1 MTTAHRPTFDPARGN
16 ANKQA
21 SGSILHSRMLPAHQK
36 LKFRQR
42 GQGGDADKEDGRVR
56 TNEELKRK
64 LLEEEQDHMHRIGL
78 ADDQLN
84 RKQEDQSEESREEKR
99 RRILEENKA
108 IDADDSE
115 EEDDDDDSE
124 DDDDDEESDEDETA
138 LLMKELQKIKQERAE
153 EKAKEEEKQQ
163 QQQQEER
170 EKEIAYSNPLLN
182 PSQFTVKKSWTED
195 TVFKHQALNTETKQ
209 GFINDTLRSDFHKK
223 FMDRY
228 IK

>member
-21 SGSILHSRMLPAHQK
+21 SGSILHSRMLPAHQR

-42 GQGGDADKEDGRVR
+42 GQGGDADKDTGKVKS
-56 TNEELKRK
+56 NDELKRK
-64 LLEEEQDHMHRIGL
+64 LLEEEQDHMHKIGL

-84 RKQEDQSEESREEKR
+84 NRKEGEEEESREEKR
-99 RRILEENKA
+99 RRILEENKE
-108 IDADDSE
+108 IDADDSNDS
-115 EEDDDDDSE
+115 EDDDDSDE
-124 DDDDDEESDEDETA
+124 DDDEESDEDETA

-153 EKAKEEEKQQ
+153 EKAAEEAKQQ
-163 QQQQEER
+163 LEQQEER
-170 EKEIAYSNPLLN
+170 EKEIAFSNPLLN
-182 PSQFTVKKSWTED
+182 PSEFTVKKSWTED
-195 TVFKHQALNTETKQ
+195 TIFKHQALNTDTKQ

>member
-36 LKFRQR
+36 LKFRQQ
-42 GQGGDADKEDGRVR
+42 GQGGDADKEDGKIK
-56 TNEELKRK
+56 TNDELKRK
-64 LLEEEQDHMHRIGL
+64 LLEEEQDHMHKIGL

-84 RKQEDQSEESREEKR
+84 NKQQFQDGESREEKR

-108 IDADDSE
+108 IDADDSDDS
-115 EEDDDDDSE
+115 EEDDDSE
-124 DDDDDEESDEDETA
+124 GDDDEESDEDETA

-163 QQQQEER
+163 MQQQEER

-182 PSQFTVKKSWTED
+182 PSEFTVKKSWTED